1 MEHAMDIRDVKITKL
16 EADNMILQVIISY
29 TYHILIEIQSKVPYF
44 KYLTKVPYKVY
55 LMKNQGKWLFFWNQH
70 KISA

>member
-29 TYHILIEIQSKVPYF
+29 TYHILIETFMTEFHQSWIK
-44 KYLTKVPYKVY
+44 
-55 LMKNQGKWLFFWNQH
+55 
-70 KISA
+70 KIHEALN

>member
-29 TYHILIEIQSKVPYF
+29 NHILIEIMYHANMLLRFIYERVLPNLNS
-44 KYLTKVPYKVY
+44 
-55 LMKNQGKWLFFWNQH
+55 
-70 KISA
+70 KIS

>member
-44 KYLTKVPYKVY
+44 KYLTKVPYKVIN
-55 LMKNQGKWLFFWNQH
+55 K
-70 KISA
+70 

>member
-29 TYHILIEIQSKVPYF
+29 NHILIEIMYHAIEI
-44 KYLTKVPYKVY
+44 YL
-55 LMKNQGKWLFFWNQH
+55 
-70 KISA
+70 

>member
-29 TYHILIEIQSKVPYF
+29 NHILLEIMYHAIELYS
-44 KYLTKVPYKVY
+44 
-55 LMKNQGKWLFFWNQH
+55 
-70 KISA
+70 